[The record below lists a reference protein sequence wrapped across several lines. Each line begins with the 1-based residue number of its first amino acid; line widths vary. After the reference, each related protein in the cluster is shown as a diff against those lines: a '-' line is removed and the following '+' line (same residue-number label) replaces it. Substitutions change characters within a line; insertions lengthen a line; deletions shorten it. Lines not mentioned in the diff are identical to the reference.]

1 MEKPSEI
8 FEGPKKGSEIEEERR
23 GRQRTKAGDEERG
36 MKNGPGLDRFGFGF
50 EAWSCQGC
58 FLLVWTALALALK
71 HGPTRGERGSIIGL
85 NLGHEDRQERVFVQ
99 NGVVDRRHDS
109 TRSPFPRRKRN
120 GNSRRNLSR
129 IDEEGTRSWLQVGAR
144 IIGRGIGGIQR

>member
-8 FEGPKKGSEIEEERR
+8 FEGPKKGSEIEGERR

-71 HGPTRGERGSIIGL
+71 HGPTRGERGSIIGSS
-85 NLGHEDRQERVFVQ
+85 LGREDNQERVFSQ
-99 NGVVDRRHDS
+99 NGVVDRR
-109 TRSPFPRRKRN
+109 REKKRKKRKEKKERKRN
-120 GNSRRNLSR
+120 GKKRKEKNEKEKKRKDKKR
-129 IDEEGTRSWLQVGAR
+129 
-144 IIGRGIGGIQR
+144 